1 MLLCGRESNGVP
13 KTHEY
18 GSFIKKDLSSKTALV
33 DIQRQRLKVQAHAR
47 CSIGFHQAR
56 GIGHGS
62 ICDFSGSSVR
72 SRSLSGTRQESG
84 FIQVETPI
92 LGRIQACSKTQTI
105 TKMIIHQSIS
115 VSFQNLNSDQT
126 CNPA

>member
-1 MLLCGRESNGVP
+1 MLLCGRESSGAP
-13 KTHEY
+13 KTQRVRILY
-18 GSFIKKDLSSKTALV
+18 KKELLFQNYLV

-47 CSIGFHQAR
+47 YSIGFHQAR

-62 ICDFSGSSVR
+62 IFVFSGSSVR

-105 TKMIIHQSIS
+105 TKMMIHQSIS